1 MVATPGKEKCETM
14 TEYLGLPLTKSVK
27 AIVLAIDRKDEEG
40 KELPAKV
47 VLLLVRG
54 DHSLNEVK
62 AGKVDILKGGY
73 RFATDDEIMNT
84 FGSKPGYLG
93 PVGLSKDVPVIA
105 DLTVANMSDF
115 VVGANKEGYH
125 ITGVNWGRD
134 LPEPTQVVDLRNV
147 VEGDMSPDGKGKLTM
162 QRGIEVGHV
171 FYLGDRY
178 SKPLKATFLDENG
191 KPQIIHMG
199 CYGIGVSRLLG
210 AAIEQNHDDKGII
223 WPKAMAPF
231 EVVICALGYDKSEA
245 VREKADT
252 LYNKLK
258 ADGVDVILDDRGLR
272 PGVMFADWELIG
284 VPHRITI
291 GDKGLKDGVVEYT
304 NRRDMNTEKVS
315 YEQVEELLKEKLK
328 Y

>member
-1 MVATPGKEKCETM
+1 
-14 TEYLGLPLTKSVK
+14 
-27 AIVLAIDRKDEEG
+27 
-40 KELPAKV
+40 
-47 VLLLVRG
+47 
-54 DHSLNEVK
+54 
-62 AGKVDILKGGY
+62 
-73 RFATDDEIMNT
+73 MNT

-210 AAIEQNHDDKGII
+210 AAIEQNHDDKGNHLA
-223 WPKAMAPF
+223 KSHGAF

-272 PGVMFADWELIG
+272 PGVMFCRLGSLSEFLIAL
-284 VPHRITI
+284 PSAT
-291 GDKGLKDGVVEYT
+291 KDLRTVWWNIPT
-304 NRRDMNTEKVS
+304 AAI
-315 YEQVEELLKEKLK
+315 
-328 Y
+328 